1 MIIKE
6 IGIRG
11 FKSYGNN
18 EQKIKLNINSGE
30 LILLSGANGSGKCV
44 DESTLIDV
52 QIIDFEPNLENLEF
66 LDKTDEGK
74 RIFLYIKK
82 SNKSLYE
89 KIEKFRKGQ

>member
-1 MIIKE
+1 
-6 IGIRG
+6 
-11 FKSYGNN
+11 
-18 EQKIKLNINSGE
+18 
-30 LILLSGANGSGKCV
+30 CV